1 MYPLD
6 TFRAQGEDRVTGL
19 RVARWNF
26 TSLLVGLT
34 LKRELHNQTRQLQE
48 DVDEGLY
55 YSSTGVHPI
64 LNEDSA
70 DVDLLGH
77 VYAQPD
83 FLLNGNMTTKN
94 R

>member
-48 DVDEGLY
+48 DMDEGLY
-55 YSSTGVHPI
+55 HSSTGVHFSQVTSNSKIWGAKIP
-64 LNEDSA
+64 
-70 DVDLLGH
+70 
-77 VYAQPD
+77 
-83 FLLNGNMTTKN
+83 
-94 R
+94 

>member
-1 MYPLD
+1 MFWIP
-6 TFRAQGEDRVTGL
+6 AP
-19 RVARWNF
+19 
-26 TSLLVGLT
+26 T
-34 LKRELHNQTRQLQE
+34 L
-48 DVDEGLY
+48 
-55 YSSTGVHPI
+55 PI